1 MAWRYFRRRFK
12 MAGRLP
18 GERERSKNFQWQF
31 LSLFEPLTN
40 LRRVQLKPP
49 TEGLRRTRA
58 RQARTTPCRFSP
70 VLPSALLQFSSVCN
84 SDGRRS
90 RFERGVNFIERDRE
104 KRERN
109 KEKKRKKK
117 KNMYTARTRKRIE
130 RQYKKAN
137 ESERARDSFVMAACS
152 LIKKKKK
159 KRSGQTEKPCVRDAT
174 YTRVAVV

>member
-1 MAWRYFRRRFK
+1 MVWKYFRRRFK

-104 KRERN
+104 KRERER
-109 KEKKRKKK
+109 KRRRGRKRKTCTLHGHG
-117 KNMYTARTRKRIE
+117 NELSVNIRRRTG
-130 RQYKKAN
+130 A
-137 ESERARDSFVMAACS
+137 SERARARARFICN
-152 LIKKKKK
+152 
-159 KRSGQTEKPCVRDAT
+159 G
-174 YTRVAVV
+174 RVLVN